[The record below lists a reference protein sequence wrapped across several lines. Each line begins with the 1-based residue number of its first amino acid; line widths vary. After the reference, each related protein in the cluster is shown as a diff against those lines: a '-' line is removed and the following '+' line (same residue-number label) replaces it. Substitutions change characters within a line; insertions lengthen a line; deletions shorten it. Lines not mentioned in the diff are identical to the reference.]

1 VRACG
6 DTCGTIYVAGQLW
19 RSATPCGM
27 YQAVPAMSYKIY
39 EFDAAIVRRP
49 APTVTAGLRAV
60 DQGDPTYEG
69 VSGEHDAY
77 VAALR
82 DAGVQVEVLEPLA
95 AFPDSIFV
103 EDPALVFTIGAILLR
118 PGSASREGEA
128 ELIGPVLEQH
138 FERVLRLPRGCVDGG
153 DVLRT
158 PGKVMIGLSTRTT
171 REGAEALVECLAELG
186 EAVSSSRRPT
196 ASSTSSLTARC
207 STMKRYSQPNG
218 SPPPACF
225 LVLGRSSCPRAR
237 RRLVTHCGSMA
248 ASSSARTTRVRLP
261 CFVRRATS
269 LCRCVRRRSG
279 RSTLACP
286 ACRSAGTA
294 DLARSVRRA
303 CRAERCAP
311 VHASKK
317 LASLPDR
324 ISCRDIQDLLAEHLP
339 QTIGRG
345 RTLRHHAG
353 RCRTSSRNSR

>member
-1 VRACG
+1 
-6 DTCGTIYVAGQLW
+6 
-19 RSATPCGM
+19 M
-27 YQAVPAMSYKIY
+27 HQAVPAMSYKIY

-60 DQGDPTYEG
+60 DQGDPTFEG

-186 EAVSSSRRPT
+186 ESGVIVKTPDSVLHLKSDCSLLDDETLLSTERLSSSGVFSGFRQIIVPEGEEAAGNALRVNSRVFVGEDHPGT
-196 ASSTSSLTARC
+196 IAVLREAG
-207 STMKRYSQPNG
+207 YQ
-218 SPPPACF
+218 
-225 LVLGRSSCPRAR
+225 LVPL
-237 RRLVTHCGSMA
+237 
-248 ASSSARTTRVRLP
+248 
-261 CFVRRATS
+261 
-269 LCRCVRRRSG
+269 
-279 RSTLACP
+279 
-286 ACRSAGTA
+286 
-294 DLARSVRRA
+294 
-303 CRAERCAP
+303 
-311 VHASKK
+311 
-317 LASLPDR
+317 
-324 ISCRDIQDLLAEHLP
+324 
-339 QTIGRG
+339 
-345 RTLRHHAG
+345 
-353 RCRTSSRNSR
+353 RTSEIRKIDAGLSCMSLRWHR